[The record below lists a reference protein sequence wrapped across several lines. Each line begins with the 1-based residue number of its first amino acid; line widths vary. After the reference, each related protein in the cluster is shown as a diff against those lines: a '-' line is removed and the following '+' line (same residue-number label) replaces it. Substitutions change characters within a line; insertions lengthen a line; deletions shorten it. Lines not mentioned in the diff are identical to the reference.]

1 MKNISI
7 CKSRVKRAVEEALSL
22 KTEVFVY
29 KTTDSTN
36 TRAKLYAEKEKG
48 ANIALFIAEHQSAGR
63 GRFGRSF
70 DSPTLG
76 GLYFSLLIPSDKL
89 PCDLSLATPR
99 AAVAVSDAILKLT
112 GFTPEI
118 KWVND
123 ILAGGKKL
131 CGILAEGVFSP
142 DGTLSHLIV
151 GIGINTARRCFPD
164 SIRDIAVSL
173 EEVTGCSVDR
183 NLLCTESVLNFLS
196 DEYSDSYVMDVY
208 RKRSAVIGKEITVRR
223 IGGETFSARATG
235 ITDGG
240 ALRVET
246 AQGKT
251 EDLISAEVSIKIN

>member
-48 ANIALFIAEHQSAGR
+48 ADIALFIAEHQSAGR

-142 DGTLSHLIV
+142 DGTL
-151 GIGINTARRCFPD
+151 
-164 SIRDIAVSL
+164 IRDIAVSL
-173 EEVTGCSVDR
+173 EEVTGYSVDR